1 MIVSQS
7 QSGNSHRTA
16 GADAAPA
23 THPVSRLG
31 YVPEPVD
38 DPILDEMFA
47 RIRASRGHLLNI
59 HRVVGLAPKVLR
71 AQASYARALREESSL
86 PRGLQELL
94 ILRVA
99 QVNDSAYEQSVHRP
113 IARDCGVS
121 TEKLDALP
129 SWSASLLFEPREQVA
144 LRFVGQAARSGEVD
158 EDVFRALQEV
168 FSPREIVELTALV
181 GWYVGNSRFVRA
193 LQIAPEAAPD

>member
-1 MIVSQS
+1 
-7 QSGNSHRTA
+7 
-16 GADAAPA
+16 
-23 THPVSRLG
+23 VSRAQDSNSKTAANGATSSLG
-31 YVPEPVD
+31 SVSRFGDIAEPLD
-38 DPILDEMFA
+38 DPILAEMFA
-47 RIRASRGHLLNI
+47 RIRAARGRLLNI
-59 HRVVGLAPKVLR
+59 HRVVGLAPKILR

-94 ILRVA
+94 ILRIA

-121 TEKLDALP
+121 AEKLDALA
-129 SWSASLLFEPREQVA
+129 SWSTASAFEPRERAA
-144 LRFVGQAARSGEVD
+144 LRFVDQAARSGEVD
-158 EDVFRALQEV
+158 DEVFQALQEV

-193 LQIAPEAAPD
+193 LQIAAEAAPD

>member
-1 MIVSQS
+1 M
-7 QSGNSHRTA
+7 SGAQDSNVKAA
-16 GADAAPA
+16 GGAADTPRC
-23 THPVSRLG
+23 VSRFG
-31 YVPEPVD
+31 EVEEPLD
-38 DPILDEMFA
+38 DPILADMFA
-47 RIRASRGHLLNI
+47 RIRATRGRVLNI
-59 HRVVGLAPKVLR
+59 HRVVGLAPKLLR

-94 ILRVA
+94 ILRIA

-121 TEKLDALP
+121 AAKLEALP
-129 SWSASLLFEPREQVA
+129 SWSASSVFEPCERAA
-144 LRFVGQAARSGEVD
+144 LHFVDQAARSGEVD
-158 EDVFRALQEV
+158 DAAFQALRET

-193 LQIAPEAAPD
+193 LHIAPEAAPD